1 MNQVP
6 HEAKVVIIGAGI
18 VGNSIAYHLSLK
30 GWKNIVLLD
39 KGKLPKPGGS
49 TGHASNFLYPVDHSK
64 EMTQMTLDS
73 IRQYRELGIY
83 QQSGGFEVAR
93 TEERLEELKRRMMS
107 AKSFGIE
114 SYLLSPSEIK
124 EMVPYINEKILVGGF
139 YVPMIGIAHS
149 PTAST
154 IMRDR
159 AVEMGALSVH
169 DETEVVGLTVEQGQ
183 IKGVTTDK
191 GYIEAEYVV
200 ISCGIWAPRIAQ
212 MAGAFIPNYPAVH
225 QMISVGP
232 IPFFKGAQK
241 HIEYPIVRD
250 MDSLMYNHQTGE
262 HLHIGSYAHRAIVLS
277 PDEIQVVSWMSF
289 W

>member
-1 MNQVP
+1 
-6 HEAKVVIIGAGI
+6 
-18 VGNSIAYHLSLK
+18 
-30 GWKNIVLLD
+30 
-39 KGKLPKPGGS
+39 
-49 TGHASNFLYPVDHSK
+49 
-64 EMTQMTLDS
+64 
-73 IRQYRELGIY
+73 
-83 QQSGGFEVAR
+83 
-93 TEERLEELKRRMMS
+93 MMS
-107 AKSFGIE
+107 AKSFGVE
-114 SYLLSPSEIK
+114 SYLLSPAEIK

-169 DETEVVGLTVEQGQ
+169 DETEVLGLTVEQGQ

-200 ISCGIWAPRIAQ
+200 ISCGIWAPRIAR

-241 HIEYPIVRD
+241 HIEYP
-250 MDSLMYNHQTGE
+250 M
-262 HLHIGSYAHRAIVLS
+262 RARYGQLDVQPSNWGTPARRFVCTPRHAYFLPMKS
-277 PDEIQVVSWMSF
+277 PR
-289 W
+289 